1 MMNRLYLMVATT
13 GVAFTT
19 ALAAEKVDFTK
30 EVKPIFENYCL
41 KCHGEEHPKGGLRLT
56 TRENAIKGG
65 DNKGAGITPNQP
77 LKSPVYL
84 STTLPPDNEDVMPPK
99 GEKLTKEQ
107 TEILKNWI
115 AQGAE
120 WPASE
125 VLKQAK
131 KEIATID
138 PAKQIE
144 GVTEIWKK
152 IVGNN
157 KVTEVKQ
164 MKPYTDYIVGSAVS
178 FDMVPIPPG
187 EFTMGSPDSEPN
199 SKPDEHP
206 QHKVAIEPFWMG
218 KCEVTWNEYELFQ
231 FADEERKRRIMRGS
245 PNEAH
250 SAADAVARPTTPYVE
265 MSFGMGKDGYPAI
278 SMTQHAANTYCKWL
292 SANTGYFYRLPTE
305 AEWEYACRAG
315 TTTAYSFG
323 DDPAKLKEYAW
334 FVDNSEGK
342 YQKVGKKKPNPW
354 GLYDMHGNVME
365 WTLDQYDP
373 ESYKQFTAAVTK
385 EPWVK
390 PTKPYPHV
398 ARGGGWDDDPDKL
411 RSAARR
417 GSDRSWKMQDPQLPK
432 SIWYLTDAQWLG
444 FRIIR
449 PLKIPSPEE
458 MEKFWHSG
466 TERD

>member
-1 MMNRLYLMVATT
+1 
-13 GVAFTT
+13 
-19 ALAAEKVDFTK
+19 
-30 EVKPIFENYCL
+30 
-41 KCHGEEHPKGGLRLT
+41 
-56 TRENAIKGG
+56 
-65 DNKGAGITPNQP
+65 
-77 LKSPVYL
+77 L

-187 EFTMGSPDSEPN
+187 EFTMGSPENEPN

-218 KCEVTWNEYELFQ
+218 RCEVTWNEYELFQ

-250 SAADAVARPTTPYVE
+250 SQADAVARPTTPYVE